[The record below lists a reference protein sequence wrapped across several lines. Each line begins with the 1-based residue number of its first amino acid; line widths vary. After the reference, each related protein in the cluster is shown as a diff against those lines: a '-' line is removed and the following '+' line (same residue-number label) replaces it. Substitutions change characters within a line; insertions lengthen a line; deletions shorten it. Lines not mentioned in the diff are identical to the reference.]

1 MKQRIKYAVEH
12 GIQNALQLF
21 RLLPLQN
28 KVSFIAFSGRQY
40 SDSPRRISELLLR
53 EHPEIRQVWAFNE
66 PEKFRFLEEKG
77 IKVVKYKSME
87 YLYHVM
93 TSKVYVDNA
102 EFWSI
107 LKFRPGQMV
116 LETWHGGGAYKKVGG
131 HRIDVNER
139 EQHHA
144 VEKMNKITLF
154 LSSSRAFTEF
164 VIRDAYQY
172 RGEVLECGLPR
183 NDDLL
188 HPDPAVPARVR
199 KLLDIPENAGVLLYA
214 PTFRNSHSLDLY
226 DVDFSRLK
234 AALEA
239 RFGGEWVILLRMHYY
254 LADRAMESR
263 AEYLRNATG
272 YPDMQDLLQCA
283 DVLLTDYSSCMWD
296 FSLMEKPCF
305 LYARDIAQY
314 RGERDFY
321 TPIESWPFPLASDN
335 GELERAI
342 ADFDENTYRAAVHR
356 HHKELGSTES
366 GTAAK
371 QCVDRIVFFC
381 RANFP
386 GRGGV

>member
-1 MKQRIKYAVEH
+1 MKQRIKYNLEH

-21 RLLPLQN
+21 RLLPLKPRVN
-28 KVSFIAFSGRQY
+28 FIAFSGRQY

-53 EHPEIRQVWAFNE
+53 EHPEIQQVWAFNE

-77 IKVVKYKSME
+77 IKVVKYKSLE
-87 YLYHVM
+87 YLYYVM
-93 TSKVYVDNA
+93 TSRVYVDNA

-116 LETWHGGGAYKKVGG
+116 LETWHGGGAYKRVGG

-139 EQHHA
+139 EQQHA

-154 LSSSRAFTEF
+154 LSSSKAFTDF
-164 VIRDAYQY
+164 VIRDAYRY

-188 HPDPAVPARVR
+188 NPDPAVPARVR
-199 KLLDIPENAGVLLYA
+199 QALDIPPGAKVLLYA

-226 DVDFSRLK
+226 DVDF
-234 AALEA
+234 AALKSSLEE
-239 RFGGEWVILLRMHYY
+239 RFGGEWVIVLRMHYY
-254 LADRAMESR
+254 LAHKAMASS
-263 AEYLRNATG
+263 APYLRNATD
-272 YPDMQDLLQCA
+272 YPDMQELLQCA

-296 FSLMEKPCF
+296 FSLMARPCF
-305 LYARDIAQY
+305 LYARDIAEY

-321 TPIESWPFPLASDN
+321 TPIDSWPFPLAADN
-335 GELERAI
+335 AALAKVI
-342 ADFDENTYRAAVHR
+342 AEFDEKRYRAGVAR
-356 HHKELGSTES
+356 HHADLGSTES

-371 QCVDRIVFFC
+371 QCVERIVGFMKK
-381 RANFP
+381 
-386 GRGGV
+386 

>member
-21 RLLPLQN
+21 RLLPLKPRVN
-28 KVSFIAFSGRQY
+28 FIAFSGRQY
-40 SDSPRRISELLLR
+40 SDSPRRISELLHR
-53 EHPEIRQVWAFNE
+53 EHPEIQQVWAFNE

-77 IKVVKYKSME
+77 IKVVKYKSLE
-87 YLYHVM
+87 YLYYVM
-93 TSKVYVDNA
+93 TSRVYVDNA

-116 LETWHGGGAYKKVGG
+116 LETWHGGGAYKRVGG

-139 EQHHA
+139 EQQHA

-154 LSSSRAFTEF
+154 LSSSKAFTDF
-164 VIRDAYQY
+164 VIRDAYRY

-188 HPDPAVPARVR
+188 NPDPAVPARVR
-199 KLLDIPENAGVLLYA
+199 QALDIPAGAKVLLYA

-226 DVDFSRLK
+226 DVDFSALK
-234 AALEA
+234 GSLEE
-239 RFGGEWVILLRMHYY
+239 RFGGEWVIVLRMHYY
-254 LADRAMESR
+254 LAHKAMASS
-263 AEYLRNATG
+263 APYLRNATD
-272 YPDMQDLLQCA
+272 YPDMQELLQCA

-296 FSLMEKPCF
+296 FSLMARPCF
-305 LYARDIAQY
+305 LYARDIAEY

-321 TPIESWPFPLASDN
+321 TPIDSWPFPLAADN
-335 GELERAI
+335 AALAKVI
-342 ADFDENTYRAAVHR
+342 AEFDEKRYRAGVAR
-356 HHKELGSTES
+356 HHADLGSTES

-371 QCVDRIVFFC
+371 QCVERIVGFMKK
-381 RANFP
+381 
-386 GRGGV
+386 

>member
-1 MKQRIKYAVEH
+1 MKQRIKYAIEH

-21 RLLPLQN
+21 RLLPMED
-28 KVSFIAFSGRQY
+28 KVSFISFSGRQY
-40 SDSPRRISELLLR
+40 SDSPRRISELLHR
-53 EHPEIRQVWAFNE
+53 EHPEIQQVWAFNE

-77 IKVVKYKSME
+77 IRVVKYKSPA
-87 YLYHVM
+87 YLYQVM
-93 TSKVYVDNA
+93 TSKVVVDNA

-131 HRIDVNER
+131 HRIDVNRR
-139 EQHHA
+139 EQRHA

-154 LSSSRAFTEF
+154 LSSSKAFTDF
-164 VIRDAYQY
+164 VIRGAYEY

-183 NDDLL
+183 NDELL
-188 HPDPAVPARVR
+188 RPDPAVSARVR
-199 KLLDIPENAGVLLYA
+199 RTLKIPENARVLLYA

-226 DVDFSRLK
+226 DVDFPRLK

-254 LADRAMESR
+254 LADKAMASN
-263 AEYLRNATG
+263 APYLVNATD
-272 YPDMQDLLQCA
+272 YPDMQELLQCA

-296 FSLMEKPCF
+296 FSLMKKPCF
-305 LYARDIAQY
+305 LYARDIGQY

-321 TPIESWPFPLASDN
+321 TPIEGWPFPLSADN
-335 GELERAI
+335 GGLVRTI
-342 ADFDENTYRAAVHR
+342 AEFDETKYRAAVER
-356 HHKELGSTES
+356 HHADLGSTES

-371 QCVDRIVFFC
+371 QCGDRIAVFLK
-381 RANFP
+381 
-386 GRGGV
+386 GGDAR

>member
-1 MKQRIKYAVEH
+1 MKQKIKYAIEH
-12 GIQNALQLF
+12 GVQNALQLF

-28 KVSFIAFSGRQY
+28 RVNFIAFSGRQY

-53 EHPEIRQVWAFNE
+53 EYPEIQQVWAFNE
-66 PEKFRFLEEKG
+66 PEKFRFLEKKG
-77 IKVVKYKSME
+77 IKVVKYKSLE
-87 YLYHVM
+87 YLYYVM
-93 TSKVYVDNA
+93 TSRVYVDNA
-102 EFWSI
+102 EFWSA

-116 LETWHGGGAYKKVGG
+116 LETWHGGGAYKRVGG

-139 EQHHA
+139 EQQHA

-154 LSSSRAFTEF
+154 LSSSRAFTKF
-164 VIRDAYQY
+164 VIREAYQY
-172 RGEVLECGLPR
+172 HGEVLECGLPR

-188 HPDPAVPARVR
+188 NPDPAVPARVR
-199 KLLDIPENAGVLLYA
+199 QALDIPGNAKVLLYA

-239 RFGGEWVILLRMHYY
+239 RFGGEWVIVLRMHYY
-254 LADRAMESR
+254 LADKAMASS
-263 AEYLRNATG
+263 APYLRNATD

-305 LYARDIAQY
+305 LYARDIAEY

-321 TPIESWPFPLASDN
+321 TPIDSWPFPLAADN
-335 GELERAI
+335 DALVQVISE
-342 ADFDENTYRAAVHR
+342 FDENIYRADTAR
-356 HHKELGSTES
+356 HHAELGSTES

-371 QCVDRIVFFC
+371 QCVERIAAFL
-381 RANFP
+381 RS
-386 GRGGV
+386 

>member
-1 MKQRIKYAVEH
+1 MKQRIKYAIEH

-21 RLLPLQN
+21 RVLPLQN
-28 KVSFIAFSGRQY
+28 RVNFIAFSGRQY
-40 SDSPRRISELLLR
+40 SDSPRRISELLLK
-53 EHPEIRQVWAFNE
+53 EHPEIQQVWAFNE

-77 IKVVKYKSME
+77 IKVVKYKSLE
-87 YLYHVM
+87 YLYYVM

-116 LETWHGGGAYKKVGG
+116 LETWHGGGAYKRVGG
-131 HRIDVNER
+131 HRIDVNQR
-139 EQHHA
+139 EQRHA

-154 LSSSRAFTEF
+154 LSSSKAFTNF
-164 VIRDAYQY
+164 VIRDAYRY

-188 HPDPAVPARVR
+188 SPDPAASQRVR
-199 KLLDIPENAGVLLYA
+199 KALDIPEHAKVLVYA

-226 DVDFSRLK
+226 DVDFAALK
-234 AALEA
+234 AALE
-239 RFGGEWVILLRMHYY
+239 RKFGGEWVIALRMHYY
-254 LADRAMESR
+254 LADKAMASQ
-263 AEYLRNATG
+263 APYLRNATD

-296 FSLMEKPCF
+296 FSLMHKPCF
-305 LYARDIAQY
+305 LYARDISEY

-321 TPIESWPFPLASDN
+321 TPIESWPFPLASHND
-335 GELERAI
+335 ELAQVI
-342 ADFDENTYRAAVHR
+342 ADFDKDAYRAAVDR

-366 GTAAK
+366 GTAAR
-371 QCVDRIVFFC
+371 QCVQRIVEFL
-381 RANFP
+381 NP
-386 GRGGV
+386 

>member
-1 MKQRIKYAVEH
+1 MKQRIKYAIEH

-21 RLLPLQN
+21 RLLPLQPRVN
-28 KVSFIAFSGRQY
+28 FIAFSGRQY

-53 EHPEIRQVWAFNE
+53 EHPEIQQVWAFNE
-66 PEKFRFLEEKG
+66 PEKFRFLEETG
-77 IKVVKYKSME
+77 IKVVKYKTLE
-87 YLYHVM
+87 YLYYVM

-116 LETWHGGGAYKKVGG
+116 LQTWHGGGAYKRVGG
-131 HRIDVNER
+131 HRIDVNAR
-139 EQHHA
+139 EQQHA

-154 LSSSRAFTEF
+154 LSSSKAFTDF
-164 VIRDAYQY
+164 VIRGAYQY
-172 RGEVLECGLPR
+172 KGEVLECGLPR

-188 HPDPAVPARVR
+188 KPDAAVSAKVR
-199 KLLDIPENAGVLLYA
+199 QALEIPENAKILLYA

-234 AALEA
+234 EALQA

-254 LADRAMESR
+254 LSDKAMSS
-263 AEYLRNATG
+263 ALPFLRNATD
-272 YPDMQDLLQCA
+272 YPDMQDLLLSA

-296 FSLMEKPCF
+296 FSLLHKPCF
-305 LYARDIAQY
+305 LYARDIAEY

-321 TPIESWPFPLASDN
+321 TPIESWPFPLAANND
-335 GELERAI
+335 ELEKVI
-342 ADFDENTYRAAVHR
+342 AQFDESRYHETVLR
-356 HHKELGSTES
+356 HHRDLGSTES

-371 QCVDRIVFFC
+371 QCVDRIVCFL
-381 RANFP
+381 R
-386 GRGGV
+386 R

>member
-1 MKQRIKYAVEH
+1 MKQKIKYAVEH

-21 RLLPLQN
+21 RVLPLKPRVN
-28 KVSFIAFSGRQY
+28 FIAFSGRQY
-40 SDSPRRISELLLR
+40 SDSPRRISELLLK
-53 EHPEIRQVWAFNE
+53 EHPEIQQVWAFNE

-77 IKVVKYKSME
+77 IKVVKYKSLE
-87 YLYHVM
+87 YLYYVM

-116 LETWHGGGAYKKVGG
+116 LETWHGGGAYKRVGG
-131 HRIDVNER
+131 HRIDVNQR
-139 EQHHA
+139 EQQHA

-154 LSSSRAFTEF
+154 LSSSRAFTNF

-188 HPDPAVPARVR
+188 HPDPAAARRVR
-199 KLLDIPENAGVLLYA
+199 KALDIPENAKVLVYA

-226 DVDFSRLK
+226 DVDFAALR

-239 RFGGEWVILLRMHYY
+239 KFGGEWVILLRMHYY
-254 LADRAMESR
+254 LADKAMASQ
-263 AEYLRNATG
+263 APYLRNATD

-296 FSLMEKPCF
+296 FSLMHKPCF
-305 LYARDIAQY
+305 LYARDISEY

-321 TPIESWPFPLASDN
+321 TPIESWPFPLASNND
-335 GELERAI
+335 ELAQVI
-342 ADFDENTYRAAVHR
+342 ADFDENSYRAAVDR
-356 HHKELGSTES
+356 HHQELGSTES
-366 GTAAK
+366 GSAAQ
-371 QCVDRIVFFC
+371 QCAERIVDFL
-381 RANFP
+381 NP
-386 GRGGV
+386 

>member
-1 MKQRIKYAVEH
+1 MKQRIKYAIEH
-12 GIQNALQLF
+12 GVQNLLQLY
-21 RLLPLQN
+21 RVLPLQDR
-28 KVSFIAFSGRQY
+28 VVFMSFSGKQY

-53 EHPEIRQVWAFNE
+53 EHPENQQVWAFND
-66 PEKFRFLEEKG
+66 PEKFRFLEETGVKT
-77 IKVVKYKSME
+77 VKYKSPE
-87 YLYHVM
+87 FLYYVM

-102 EFWSI
+102 EFWSA

-139 EQHHA
+139 EQRHA

-154 LSSSRAFTEF
+154 LSSSKAFTRF

-188 HPDPAVPARVR
+188 HPDPAAAGRVR
-199 KLLDIPENAGVLLYA
+199 AALEIPENAKVLVYA

-226 DVDFSRLK
+226 DVDFPRLK

-239 RFGGEWVILLRMHYY
+239 RFGGRWVILLRMHYY
-254 LADRAMESR
+254 LSDRAMASD
-263 AEYLRNATG
+263 APYLRNATD

-296 FSLMEKPCF
+296 FSLMHRPCF
-305 LYARDIAQY
+305 LYARDIAAY
-314 RGERDFY
+314 KGERDFY
-321 TPIESWPFPLASDN
+321 TPIESWPFPLAADN
-335 GELERAI
+335 DQLETVI
-342 ADFDENTYRAAVHR
+342 AAFDEGAYRCAVDR
-356 HHKELGSTES
+356 HHADLGSTES
-366 GTAAK
+366 GEAAR
-371 QCVDRIVFFC
+371 QCAERIAEFLT
-381 RANFP
+381 R
-386 GRGGV
+386 